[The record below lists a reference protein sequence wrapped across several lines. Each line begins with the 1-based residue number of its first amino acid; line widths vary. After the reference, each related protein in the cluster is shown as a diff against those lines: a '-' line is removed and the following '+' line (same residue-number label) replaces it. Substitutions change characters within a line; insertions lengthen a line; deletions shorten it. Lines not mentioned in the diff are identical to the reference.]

1 VINPEIAG
9 TVLKMLQAVVE
20 EEGGG
25 GTRAQVPGYHI
36 GGKSGTA
43 KKISGT
49 GGYTQSA
56 YRSFFA
62 GVAPV
67 TDPRIAA
74 VVVVDEPSTGGYY
87 GGLVAAPVF
96 GKVMARALRLMN
108 IAPDNLPP
116 PAPVQTADAAQSKG
130 GRG

>member
-1 VINPEIAG
+1 
-9 TVLKMLQAVVE
+9 M
-20 EEGGG
+20 
-25 GTRAQVPGYHI
+25 PGYHV

-49 GGYTQSA
+49 GGYTKDA

-62 GVAPV
+62 GVAPLSN
-67 TDPRIAA
+67 PRIAA
-74 VVVVDEPSTGGYY
+74 VVVVDEPSKGQYY

-108 IAPDNLPP
+108 VAPDNLPP
-116 PAPVQTADAAQSKG
+116 PAELQTAEAAKGKG
-130 GRG
+130 GRS

>member
-1 VINPEIAG
+1 
-9 TVLKMLQAVVE
+9 
-20 EEGGG
+20 
-25 GTRAQVPGYHI
+25 
-36 GGKSGTA
+36 
-43 KKISGT
+43 
-49 GGYTQSA
+49 
-56 YRSFFA
+56 
-62 GVAPV
+62 
-67 TDPRIAA
+67 
-74 VVVVDEPSTGGYY
+74 VVVDEPSTGGYY